1 MFARWEKRL
10 LWGLAL
16 LLSVLLVFYALPRQK
31 LLAARF
37 READRVILT
46 NRIDRISAT
55 FVGDDVE
62 KVIKSLKAS
71 KRVPPWH
78 RVEST
83 GGYRFEFFRGSKRV
97 GSVEASFG
105 LAEPH
110 TWTPLPVS
118 MDCSIA
124 CEANAFRPRRIDI
137 NSAGGNLPTRQ
148 PRMSAALWSRF
159 DRCCAQPFS
168 IGAATRLPYSVQLP
182 S

>member
-62 KVIKSLKAS
+62 KVIESLRGS
-71 KRVPPWH
+71 KRVPPWY

-83 GGYRFEFFRGSKRV
+83 GGYRFEFFRGSKHV
-97 GSVEASFG
+97 GSVEAGWGVFWIGGTTYVETTSG
-105 LAEPH
+105 LDGVFHRLRSEGIQARENDIRV
-110 TWTPLPVS
+110 PL
-118 MDCSIA
+118 
-124 CEANAFRPRRIDI
+124 RPQNRDTNCHIVA
-137 NSAGGNLPTRQ
+137 SV
-148 PRMSAALWSRF
+148 PRP
-159 DRCCAQPFS
+159 CCF
-168 IGAATRLPYSVQLP
+168 
-182 S
+182 